1 MKYRILS
8 DEELS
13 HLEGDLKAFLII
25 NGIEGDT
32 WKKMNAEEPEKA
44 MALIELFSDKVL
56 ETIYEKIDYLEFRTN
71 DSCLVF
77 HLGEKEQSLISIQ
90 KKNPESNV
98 DLSTPDGIHDALKNH
113 FNALDFFTS
122 KRSYTQE
129 REAEIHTLINQGC
142 VLSTKEFWS
151 ALVEVLSNEDPHV
164 N

>member
-32 WKKMNAEEPEKA
+32 WKKMNEEEPEKA

-56 ETIYEKIDYLEFRTN
+56 ETIYEKIDFLEFRTN

-90 KKNPESNV
+90 KKADSSV
-98 DLSTPDGIHDALKNH
+98 DLSTPEGIHDALKNH
-113 FNALDFFTS
+113 FSELEFFTS
-122 KRSYTQE
+122 KRNYTQE

-142 VLSTKEFWS
+142 VLSTKEFWNS
-151 ALVEVLSNEDPHV
+151 LQEVLSV
-164 N
+164 

>member
-25 NGIEGDT
+25 NGIEGET
-32 WKKMNAEEPEKA
+32 WKKMNEEEPEKA
-44 MALIELFSDKVL
+44 LALIELFSDKVL
-56 ETIYEKIDYLEFRTN
+56 ETIYEKINYLEFRTS

-90 KKNPESNV
+90 KKNSASSV
-98 DLSTPDGIHDALKNH
+98 DLSTPEGIHDALKNH
-113 FNALDFFTS
+113 FAELEFFTS
-122 KRSYTQE
+122 KRNYTQE

-142 VLSTKEFWS
+142 VLSTPEFWS
-151 ALVEVLSNEDPHV
+151 ALVEVIS
-164 N
+164 